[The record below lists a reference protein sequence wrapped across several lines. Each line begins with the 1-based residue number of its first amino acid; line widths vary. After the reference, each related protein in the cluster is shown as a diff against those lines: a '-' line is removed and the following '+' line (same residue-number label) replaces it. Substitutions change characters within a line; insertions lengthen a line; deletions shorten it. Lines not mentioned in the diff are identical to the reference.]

1 MIFSTYWADEEE
13 EPDLTFR
20 WIEGSIDIVR
30 VLRMLIIFSH
40 CLMFIQKYKYMLR

>member
-13 EPDLTFR
+13 EPDLTLR

-30 VLRMLIIFSH
+30 VLRIDAHYFQLLPHVYSEV
-40 CLMFIQKYKYMLR
+40 